1 MKPAAALRNALDNPH
16 LYNDAELKKLRNKL
30 DEIEY
35 EKAYDQWYRRSS
47 QGFSNEPAPT
57 PPVTDAIT
65 DTVHGMDDGTGEVQ
79 GRYSCAGSESERH
92 QL

>member
-1 MKPAAALRNALDNPH
+1 MKPQRALRNALDQPH
-16 LYNDAELKKLRNKL
+16 LYNDAEIKRLRNKL
-30 DEIEY
+30 DEIQY
-35 EKAYDQWYRRSS
+35 EIAYDQWYRRSS

-65 DTVHGMDDGTGEVQ
+65 DTVHGVDDGESK
-79 GRYSCAGSESERH
+79 GRYSCAGSEQEPL